1 MKNLLVVVACW
12 LMMVGSAHAE
22 AKSLSLNFNDDSAQ
36 ARFNMIIKED
46 VNGTSLLDFRGLYND
61 EDDLSSW
68 LTSAGVNFVGTLDN
82 APGLEL
88 GVIADL
94 KAGDS
99 DRSDTEFGAV
109 GVGGLVNYFPPE
121 LGGFGV
127 GSRFVYSPKIFT
139 FLEAENISEF
149 SARVSYNI
157 APNIGVHIEY
167 QKVRVDFDTF
177 GKRDIDEEL
186 RIGFEARF

>member
-1 MKNLLVVVACW
+1 MKNFLVVVACW
-12 LMMVGSAHAE
+12 LMMVGSAQAE

-36 ARFNMIIKED
+36 ARFGMMIKED
-46 VNGTSLLDFRGLYND
+46 VYGTSLLDFRGLYND

-68 LTSAGVNFVGTLDN
+68 LTSAGVNFVGALDN

-88 GVIADL
+88 GVIADV
-94 KAGDS
+94 KIGDS
-99 DRSDTEFGAV
+99 DRSDTDFGAV
-109 GVGGLVNYFPPE
+109 GIGGLVSYFPPE

-157 APNIGVHIEY
+157 APNIGVHVEF
-167 QKVRVDFDTF
+167 QKVRVDFDTW
-177 GKRDIDEEL
+177 GERDIDEEFRL
-186 RIGFEARF
+186 GFEARF